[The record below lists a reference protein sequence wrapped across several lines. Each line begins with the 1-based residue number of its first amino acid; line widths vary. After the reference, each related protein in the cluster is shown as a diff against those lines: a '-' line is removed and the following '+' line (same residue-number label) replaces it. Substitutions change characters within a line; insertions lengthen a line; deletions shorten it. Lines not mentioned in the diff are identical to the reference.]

1 MIMQSP
7 GKKSN
12 GYHNGGVSGVASD
25 GMVVLC
31 LFCFIQFMYTVML
44 LMAMRGN
51 ELNKRRDAT
60 PWARVA
66 NFVKKPPLIVNVT
79 YLKLNFLMHPCGSLE
94 L

>member
-60 PWARVA
+60 QRAKFTKKVH
-66 NFVKKPPLIVNVT
+66 KPPWVNVVNFE
-79 YLKLNFLMHPCGSLE
+79 LN
-94 L
+94 